1 MLAVT
6 SLLDIKHS
14 ELVNT
19 IISDFEREFGVKQVQ
34 ATPFPH
40 ITYLV
45 TEALNLE
52 LLKDYL
58 EKAGTAGKSF
68 HIYTTGIGIF
78 PGEHPVIYIPV
89 LRTPALNRFHSKLYR
104 DISKLSIT
112 TSPFSKPKKWLPH
125 ISLALGDTTLD
136 MMTPMMKYLAHYKF
150 DWEIKI
156 DNLNI
161 FRESHT
167 SNAFVQ
173 EAVYSLAGSI
183 LT

>member
-6 SLLDIKHS
+6 SLLDFKHS

-34 ATPFPH
+34 ATPLPH
-40 ITYLV
+40 ITYLI
-45 TEALNLE
+45 TEALNLN
-52 LLKDYL
+52 LLKNYL
-58 EKAGTAGKSF
+58 EKVSLQGKSF

-89 LRTPALNRFHSKLYR
+89 LRTPTLNRFHGQLYR

-112 TSPFSKPKKWLPH
+112 TGPFSKPKKWLPH

-136 MMTPMMKYLAHYKF
+136 MMTPMIKYLANYSF
-150 DWEIKI
+150 DWEIKL
-156 DNLNI
+156 DNISI
-161 FRESHT
+161 FKESRT
-167 SNAFVQ
+167 DNSFEQ
-173 EAVYSLAGSI
+173 EAIYSLSGII